1 MTESQELLSQYVQ
14 TGSELA
20 FRQLAERYTN
30 LVYSA
35 SIRLLNGD
43 SHAAQDVTQVV
54 FTDLARTATTLPRDV
69 LLGGWLHRHTC
80 FVAHNYLRAERRRA
94 TRERIATE
102 MNDHEAH
109 SEAALSQIA
118 PILDEAVNQLPSEDR
133 NAILLRFFEQRPYNA
148 VGELLGTT
156 EEAARKRVDRALH
169 KLQRWLRGQ
178 GVVLTVTSLTG
189 YLLNQTVVAAPLG
202 LALTISSAAVAG
214 VGATAA
220 TANAVATFHLITM
233 TKLQAGLCAVLVAVG
248 ISVPLWLRHQS
259 EAKLSAANQ
268 SIAQLRDQVESLDAE
283 NRRLTQNVAAK
294 SSEPVATVAPTMELL
309 KLRGEVAKLRQEV
322 AQWRSKSPAPSAMS
336 SIRQD
341 PAMWKAVRDQQKM
354 AMGMIYKE
362 FAQLMKFDG
371 GKSEK
376 FGDLLADDVMENV
389 DIITEVLRLGMTSE
403 QMEPVF
409 AAQEAALQEK
419 VRELL
424 GPEALA
430 QYQEFS
436 RNLGSH
442 LTAIQFE
449 PLLSGEKSEREK
461 KGKQLY
467 NLLREETQTTLQS
480 HGLPADFQIVP
491 TLNFRNIASESEG
504 EKNLK
509 MLGGILERAAQ
520 RAGGFL
526 SPDEIKKF
534 DEFRNQALAA
544 NRMGLTMNRK
554 LMAPAGR

>member
-1 MTESQELLSQYVQ
+1 M
-14 TGSELA
+14 
-20 FRQLAERYTN
+20 N
-30 LVYSA
+30 
-35 SIRLLNGD
+35 
-43 SHAAQDVTQVV
+43 
-54 FTDLARTATTLPRDV
+54 
-69 LLGGWLHRHTC
+69 HR
-80 FVAHNYLRAERRRA
+80 E
-94 TRERIATE
+94 
-102 MNDHEAH
+102 DH
-109 SEAALSQIA
+109 SEAALSKIA

-133 NAILLRFFEQRPYNA
+133 NAILLRFFEQQPNAA
-148 VGELLGTT
+148 VGEFLGTT
-156 EEAARKRVDRALH
+156 EEAARKRVDRALN
-169 KLQRWLRGQ
+169 KLQGWLRGQ

-189 YLLNQTVVAAPLG
+189 YLLNQTVIAAPLG
-202 LALTISSAAVAG
+202 LALTI
-214 VGATAA
+214 
-220 TANAVATFHLITM
+220 
-233 TKLQAGLCAVLVAVG
+233 
-248 ISVPLWLRHQS
+248 
-259 EAKLSAANQ
+259 LSQ
-268 SIAQLRDQVESLDAE
+268 
-283 NRRLTQNVAAK
+283 
-294 SSEPVATVAPTMELL
+294 
-309 KLRGEVAKLRQEV
+309 
-322 AQWRSKSPAPSAMS
+322 
-336 SIRQD
+336 
-341 PAMWKAVRDQQKM
+341 
-354 AMGMIYKE
+354 
-362 FAQLMKFDG
+362 
-371 GKSEK
+371 
-376 FGDLLADDVMENV
+376 
-389 DIITEVLRLGMTSE
+389 
-403 QMEPVF
+403 PVF

-467 NLLREETQTTLQS
+467 LLLREETQATLQS
-480 HGLPADFQIVP
+480 QGLPADFQIVP

-509 MLGGILERAAQ
+509 MLVGIMERAAQ